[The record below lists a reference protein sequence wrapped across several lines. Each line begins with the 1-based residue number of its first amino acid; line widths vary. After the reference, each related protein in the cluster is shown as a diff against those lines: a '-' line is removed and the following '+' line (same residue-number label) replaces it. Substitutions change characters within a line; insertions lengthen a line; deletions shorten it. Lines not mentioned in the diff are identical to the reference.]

1 MAFLDETGAKQLA
14 KKIIEKAGSG
24 ASASRNYSTYT
35 KTGANQYVTAQ
46 VNNNVQTGIL
56 YSWIPTI
63 DSIAGNDSNNLC
75 GLMSL
80 DSYNDLNQL
89 TTLVPHTLSSW
100 VMIFYHENNE
110 INHGLSASGSPI
122 HIQFATGS
130 STNCSVRVYIQPVG
144 GADMKDYGRIIAEVC
159 PYEKSTVTITYNNK
173 VARTRTTQ
181 YPNKAVAYVDYV
193 KGASMMIN
201 VVKSA

>member
-1 MAFLDETGAKQLA
+1 MAFLDETGAKLLA

-24 ASASRNYSTYT
+24 ASTSQNYSTYT

-46 VNNNVQTGIL
+46 MNNNVQTGVL

-80 DSYNDLNQL
+80 ESYNTLNQL
-89 TTLVPHTLSSW
+89 NDIVPHAMFSW

-122 HIQFATGS
+122 PI
-130 STNCSVRVYIQPVG
+130 
-144 GADMKDYGRIIAEVC
+144 
-159 PYEKSTVTITYNNK
+159 
-173 VARTRTTQ
+173 
-181 YPNKAVAYVDYV
+181 
-193 KGASMMIN
+193 
-201 VVKSA
+201 